1 MINYRGWL
9 VTQMMKKVLD
19 EQKNRSVSNSTT
31 NLPNKG
37 IRCSIKTYKEKQDEN
52 VIHSLGNNLYKVLQ
66 QAVGPKLGTMLSE
79 KFQINDKTK
88 DEHKHDLAHYAK
100 CPEYV
105 ASYVGQKGR
114 RLQDLVD
121 KHSRKDNKSNI
132 LRQFYHD
139 NHKNMSGNNFH
150 FLGNGYKKMKFK
162 RKLSDGLCINELRPS
177 FNIQGRSGVE
187 TFYLNF
193 SGGFETVSDIC
204 DGVFENI
211 VHCSRC

>member
-1 MINYRGWL
+1 
-9 VTQMMKKVLD
+9 MKKVLD
-19 EQKNRSVSNSTT
+19 EQKNRNVSNSTT
-31 NLPNKG
+31 KLPNKG
-37 IRCSIKTYKEKQDEN
+37 NHCSIKTYKEKQDKN

-105 ASYVGQKGR
+105 ESYVGQKGR

-132 LRQFYHD
+132 LRHFYHD

>member
-1 MINYRGWL
+1 
-9 VTQMMKKVLD
+9 MMKKVLD

-37 IRCSIKTYKEKQDEN
+37 ICCSIKTYKEKQDEN

-105 ASYVGQKGR
+105 ESYVGQKGR

-132 LRQFYHD
+132 LTHFYHD

-162 RKLSDGLCINELRPS
+162 RKLSDGLCIKELRPS
-177 FNIQGRSGVE
+177 FNIQGTSGVE

-204 DGVFENI
+204 DGVFQNI